1 MFGYNKLLKPK
12 TKPFEQFY
20 DIGDELGRGTQGI
33 VYHAVERAS
42 GKSYASK
49 MMHGKDKMKEYM
61 HSELDIM
68 NQLGYHPKLLRLWD
82 AFASTPHS
90 LTLVT
95 DLCGGGELLE
105 CILQK
110 GTLTENEVA
119 YYIRQILQGLEYMHF
134 RNIAH
139 LGLTVSFLNSIKPE
153 LLLFC
158 LIQWFIDR

>member
-1 MFGYNKLLKPK
+1 
-12 TKPFEQFY
+12 
-20 DIGDELGRGTQGI
+20 
-33 VYHAVERAS
+33 
-42 GKSYASK
+42 
-49 MMHGKDKMKEYM
+49 MHGKDQMKEYM
-61 HSELDIM
+61 NCELDIM
-68 NQLGYHPKLLRLWD
+68 NQLGYHQKLIRLWD

-90 LTLVT
+90 LTLIT

-119 YYIRQILQGLEYMHF
+119 YYIRQILQGIEYMHF

-139 LGLTVSFLNSIKPE
+139 FGLTVSFLNSIKPE

-158 LIQWFIDR
+158 LIQWLIDR